1 MTNSSETTGR
11 IVIVLLA
18 IAAIIAN
25 TLIPRL
31 INDPVD
37 GPFIITIFM
46 ILIAIC
52 GFLAARY
59 KSTD

>member
-1 MTNSSETTGR
+1 MKDSNATIGW

-18 IAAIIAN
+18 IAAIGAN

-31 INDPVD
+31 IDDPTN
-37 GPFIITIFM
+37 GPFVITIFM
-46 ILIAIC
+46 ILMAIC
-52 GFLAARY
+52 GFLAVRY